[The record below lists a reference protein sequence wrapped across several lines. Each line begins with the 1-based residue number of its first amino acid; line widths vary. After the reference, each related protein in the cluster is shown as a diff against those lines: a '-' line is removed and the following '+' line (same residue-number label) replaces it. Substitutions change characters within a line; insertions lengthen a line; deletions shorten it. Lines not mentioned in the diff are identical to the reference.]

1 MKKIAA
7 QTKANLL
14 VDHSALDDPNLIF
27 KCEGGGFTRLDK
39 IFNGQLQRVLETFNE
54 FIWKDGEANAA

>member
-1 MKKIAA
+1 M
-7 QTKANLL
+7 L